1 MNQTQNNP
9 AYAYEPVSQVHNA
22 TNERIFGRNIPSKPL
37 QPYLPVRPVSTKFSV
52 LPILEPRMES
62 SVPLVQEPI
71 YSPHKVFNPGNA
83 TAPWSGY
90 AAAVNQESELRNQIF
105 ALQACSQNTYVP
117 SSTSDLYEYSMPRQH
132 AENQPFPYLFQ
143 SERFNPFN
151 PNTEHIGQLSF
162 FNDTRQEIRVLHQK
176 NKLHCNS
183 NGERERERERER
195 EGKRKR

>member
-1 MNQTQNNP
+1 MSRNQNQNQNQHNSCINTQ
-9 AYAYEPVSQVHNA
+9 AYVYEPVSQVHNA

-52 LPILEPRMES
+52 LPILEPRVES

-71 YSPHKVFNPGNA
+71 YSPQQVFNPGNA

-105 ALQACSQNTYVP
+105 ALQACSQNVYVP
-117 SSTSDLYEYSMPRQH
+117 SSTSDLYEYRMPKKQMDV
-132 AENQPFPYLFQ
+132 EPFPYLFR
-143 SERFNPFN
+143 SERFDPFN

-176 NKLHCNS
+176 KKPHCS
-183 NGERERERERER
+183 NA
-195 EGKRKR
+195 